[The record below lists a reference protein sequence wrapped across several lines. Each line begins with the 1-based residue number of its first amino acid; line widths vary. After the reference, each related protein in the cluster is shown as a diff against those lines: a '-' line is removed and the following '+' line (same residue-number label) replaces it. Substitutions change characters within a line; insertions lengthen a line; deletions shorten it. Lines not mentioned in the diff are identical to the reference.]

1 MDNDFNAIALDV
13 INNKNLSIS
22 EKIDFLVEFKEDTI
36 DEISIIKR
44 KDVHSKRT
52 LLDLEQYR
60 DWLTEQIEILVKSR

>member
-60 DWLTEQIEILVKSR
+60 DWLTEQIEILIKSR

>member
-1 MDNDFNAIALDV
+1 MDNNFNAIALDV
-13 INNKNLSIS
+13 INNKNLSTS

-60 DWLTEQIEILVKSR
+60 DWLTEQIEILIKSR

>member
-1 MDNDFNAIALDV
+1 MDNNFNAIALDV

-60 DWLTEQIEILVKSR
+60 DWLTEQIEILIKSR

>member
-44 KDVHSKRT
+44 KDVHSK
-52 LLDLEQYR
+52 
-60 DWLTEQIEILVKSR
+60 